1 MLRPA
6 KKSIESGKGNVSQ
19 KSKEVGNIAVG
30 NFEKQAEAFRK
41 GQNVSQGFA
50 NGIGSLMSSVRNAA
64 ANIAQQAMDAM
75 QRKLD
80 EHSPSKKTYKFGE
93 FFTQGFNEGV
103 EDSKNETIKV
113 VSNYG
118 QDVLDELN
126 SNDFNNALDDIYSS
140 MQRAVDLETGK
151 ISANVELG
159 TASKNLSQMISANA
173 SFDGTIEVQANIDGE
188 KVWENQ
194 QKISLFMSRIDLECL
209 EFKKILASGY
219 NVKEDNDR
227 ITQKFANGHR
237 KQFLTEYT
245 DVIITID
252 LDTFDLDTTKA
263 YIDELTSGTY
273 QYYSLKDKQYKE
285 ATFLLQERPSLTMKL
300 ATDNKLVDGYQVVLL
315 KAGD

>member
-1 MLRPA
+1 MILL
-6 KKSIESGKGNVSQ
+6 KK
-19 KSKEVGNIAVG
+19 
-30 NFEKQAEAFRK
+30 
-41 GQNVSQGFA
+41 
-50 NGIGSLMSSVRNAA
+50 
-64 ANIAQQAMDAM
+64 
-75 QRKLD
+75 
-80 EHSPSKKTYKFGE
+80 
-93 FFTQGFNEGV
+93 
-103 EDSKNETIKV
+103 
-113 VSNYG
+113 
-118 QDVLDELN
+118 
-126 SNDFNNALDDIYSS
+126 
-140 MQRAVDLETGK
+140 K
-151 ISANVELG
+151 ISN
-159 TASKNLSQMISANA
+159 NNY
-173 SFDGTIEVQANIDGE
+173 F
-188 KVWENQ
+188 
-194 QKISLFMSRIDLECL
+194 

-285 ATFLLQERPSLTMKL
+285 TTFILQERPSLTMKL

>member
-1 MLRPA
+1 MILL
-6 KKSIESGKGNVSQ
+6 KK
-19 KSKEVGNIAVG
+19 
-30 NFEKQAEAFRK
+30 
-41 GQNVSQGFA
+41 
-50 NGIGSLMSSVRNAA
+50 
-64 ANIAQQAMDAM
+64 
-75 QRKLD
+75 
-80 EHSPSKKTYKFGE
+80 
-93 FFTQGFNEGV
+93 
-103 EDSKNETIKV
+103 
-113 VSNYG
+113 
-118 QDVLDELN
+118 
-126 SNDFNNALDDIYSS
+126 
-140 MQRAVDLETGK
+140 K
-151 ISANVELG
+151 ISDN
-159 TASKNLSQMISANA
+159 NY
-173 SFDGTIEVQANIDGE
+173 F
-188 KVWENQ
+188 
-194 QKISLFMSRIDLECL
+194 

-252 LDTFDLDTTKA
+252 LDTFDLDTTKD

>member
-1 MLRPA
+1 MILL
-6 KKSIESGKGNVSQ
+6 KK
-19 KSKEVGNIAVG
+19 
-30 NFEKQAEAFRK
+30 
-41 GQNVSQGFA
+41 
-50 NGIGSLMSSVRNAA
+50 
-64 ANIAQQAMDAM
+64 
-75 QRKLD
+75 
-80 EHSPSKKTYKFGE
+80 
-93 FFTQGFNEGV
+93 
-103 EDSKNETIKV
+103 
-113 VSNYG
+113 
-118 QDVLDELN
+118 
-126 SNDFNNALDDIYSS
+126 
-140 MQRAVDLETGK
+140 K
-151 ISANVELG
+151 ISN
-159 TASKNLSQMISANA
+159 NNY
-173 SFDGTIEVQANIDGE
+173 F
-188 KVWENQ
+188 
-194 QKISLFMSRIDLECL
+194 